1 MLAVFYLCLTMK
13 NPNIL
18 SFITFSGFTDLNK
31 VEALFKPHHDRWRE
45 KYGEH
50 WTTQSTAKRLEG
62 DYWNFLV
69 PVHFGCIAIL
79 LFLVVISVPIPF
91 PFWQMLLGFAVISIV
106 LFRVLKSV
114 LYKPRYEL
122 HFLPHLNNT
131 VQHVNG
137 EAKGAMSKAKLGQY
151 KTFTLLL
158 IQSVFQKLSGCS
170 KLSDGNI
177 QRELLCRQYGIS
189 NDTLDAP
196 FKNLLSKP
204 YNEQEVKMKTMM
216 QDYFDEARNYFE
228 LLNCKPALTLL
239 QEMEQSLH
247 KGIKLPF

>member
-1 MLAVFYLCLTMK
+1 MK

-18 SFITFSGFTDLNK
+18 SFITFSGFTDLTK
-31 VEALFKPHHDRWRE
+31 VEALFVPHHKRWKE
-45 KYGEH
+45 NYGEH

-69 PVHFGCIAIL
+69 PVHFTCIVIL
-79 LFLVVISVPIPF
+79 FFLIINLIPVPF
-91 PFWQMLLGFAVISIV
+91 PFWQKLLGFSAICIA
-106 LFRVLKSV
+106 LFRILKSV
-114 LYKPRYEL
+114 LYKPRFEL
-122 HFLPHLNNT
+122 HFLPLLNNT

-137 EAKGAMSKAKLGQY
+137 ETKEAMSKAKAGQF

-158 IQSVFQKLSGCS
+158 IQSVFQQLSGCS
-170 KLSDGNI
+170 KLSDGSI

-196 FKNLLSKP
+196 LKNLLHKP
-204 YNEQEVKMKTMM
+204 YNEQETKMKTMM

-228 LLNCKPALTLL
+228 SLNCKPAISLLT
-239 QEMEQSLH
+239 QMEQSLH
-247 KGIKLPF
+247 KGKKMPI